1 MSLIAKEWKALVS
14 NKKVLIPVLAVLF
27 IPLMYAGMFLW
38 AFWDPYEQ
46 LDQLPVAVVNEDTGA
61 DYEGTELKIG
71 SDLVDNLRDNPK
83 FKWDF
88 VSKDEAVRG
97 LENEQYYMMIEIPG
111 DFSKNATTL
120 MDKNPQSL
128 ELKYVPNEGFNFLSG
143 QIGGTAVAQIKEEVS
158 NTITKTYAESIFENI
173 DKLADGI
180 GQASDG
186 ASEINN
192 GVGELKDGSGK
203 LKENLQLLAEK
214 SISFKDGLNS
224 ASAGTKELSNGIK
237 SLDSGLGQLQD
248 GGKQLQSGS
257 SEAEAGTVKLNEGL
271 GTSLAGMTK
280 LQESAPQLTDGSAK
294 LSAGAG
300 ELSGGLNQLA
310 EGNKALSAG
319 AGELSSGLNQLTDG
333 SKALSA
339 GAGELSGGLNR
350 LYDGNQAAQ
359 AGASELSAGL
369 SSLNDQMA
377 AMIPQIEKMPLPEAE
392 KQKLIEAAKGV
403 NQLSQGSKKLESS
416 LGELSAGANKLQSGA
431 ATLSE
436 KSGELSAGANKLQT
450 GVATLSEKSG
460 ELSAGANKLQTGAA
474 TLSEK
479 SGQLAAGQKQVETA
493 LDQLVAGQEA
503 LYDGSGKLLTGQ
515 QKLTNGLET
524 YNQKFAEAKAGS
536 AKLAAGSGE
545 LNSGISKLADGSSAL
560 QDGTNQLADGAG
572 KVDEGVDKLSDG
584 TGELSSKLG
593 EAAEETKDKGGS
605 DKTYDMISE
614 PVKVKDEKVNAVPN
628 YGTGFAPYFLSLGLF
643 VGALLLSIVFPLRQA
658 AGVPKS
664 AIGWFM
670 SKFGI
675 LAVIGVIQALLA
687 DAVLLYGLNIE
698 VQSVPYFV
706 LFSIITSLTF
716 ITLVQFLVTTLGD
729 PGRFV
734 AIIIL
739 ILQLTTSAG
748 TFPLELIP
756 NALQIFNAWLPMTYS
771 VSGFKAVISSGD
783 FAFMWQ
789 QAGIL
794 AIFIAAMMIGTIAY
808 FFFALRKNKREEA
821 EELAA

>member
-61 DYEGTELKIG
+61 DYEGTDLKIG
-71 SDLVDNLRDNPK
+71 SELVDNLRDNPE

-97 LENEQYYMMIEIPG
+97 LENEQYYMMIEIPE

-120 MDKNPQSL
+120 MDENPQSL

-224 ASAGTKELSNGIK
+224 ASAGSKELTNGIQ

-271 GTSLAGMTK
+271 GTSLAGMKK

-310 EGNKALSAG
+310 DGGKALSAG
-319 AGELSSGLNQLTDG
+319 AGDLSSGLN
-333 SKALSA
+333 
-339 GAGELSGGLNR
+339 ELSR
-350 LYDGNQAAQ
+350 GNQAAQ
-359 AGASELSAGL
+359 AGAAELSAGL
-369 SSLNDQMA
+369 SSLNDQLAVML
-377 AMIPQIEKMPLPEAE
+377 PQIEKLPLPEAE
-392 KQKLIEAAKGV
+392 KQKLIEAAKGAS
-403 NQLSQGSKKLESS
+403 QLSEGSKQLENS
-416 LGELSAGANKLQSGA
+416 LGQLSAGAQKAEAGA
-431 ATLSE
+431 STLSE
-436 KSGELSAGANKLQT
+436 KSMALSKGAND
-450 GVATLSEKSG
+450 LSS
-460 ELSAGANKLQTGAA
+460 GAA
-474 TLSEK
+474 DLSEK
-479 SGQLAAGQKQVETA
+479 SGQLAAGQKQVESA
-493 LDQLVAGQEA
+493 LDQLVTGQEA
-503 LYDGSGKLLTGQ
+503 LYDGSGKLLAGQ

-524 YNQKFAEAKAGS
+524 YNQKFTEAKAGS

-545 LNSGISKLADGSSAL
+545 LNSGISQLADGSSAI

-572 KVDEGVDKLSDG
+572 KVDEGVGKLSEG

-593 EAAEETKDKGGS
+593 EAAEETKDTGGS
-605 DKTYDMISE
+605 DKTYDMISD

-658 AGVPKS
+658 AGEPKS

-698 VQSVPYFV
+698 VQSVPYFI

-783 FAFMWQ
+783 FIFMWQ

-794 AIFIAAMMIGTIAY
+794 AIFISAMMIGTIGY
-808 FFFALRKNKREEA
+808 FFIALRKNKREEL
-821 EELAA
+821 EEAVS

>member
-1 MSLIAKEWKALVS
+1 MSIIAKEWKALVS

-61 DYEGTELKIG
+61 DYEGTDLKIG
-71 SDLVDNLRDNPK
+71 SELVDNLRDNPE

-97 LENEQYYMMIEIPG
+97 LENEQYYMMIEIPE

-120 MDKNPQSL
+120 MDENPQSL

-224 ASAGTKELSNGIK
+224 ASAGSKELTNGIQ

-248 GGKQLQSGS
+248 GGKQLQNGS
-257 SEAEAGTVKLNEGL
+257 SEAEAGTGKLNEGL
-271 GTSLAGMTK
+271 GTSLAGMKK

-310 EGNKALSAG
+310 DGGKALSAG
-319 AGELSSGLNQLTDG
+319 AGDLSSGLN
-333 SKALSA
+333 
-339 GAGELSGGLNR
+339 ELSK
-350 LYDGNQAAQ
+350 GNQAAQ
-359 AGASELSAGL
+359 AGAAELSAGL
-369 SSLNDQMA
+369 SSLNDQLAVML
-377 AMIPQIEKMPLPEAE
+377 PQIEKLPLPEAE
-392 KQKLIEAAKGV
+392 KQKLIEAAKGAS
-403 NQLSQGSKKLESS
+403 QLSEGSKQLESS
-416 LGELSAGANKLQSGA
+416 LGQLSAGAQKAEAGA
-431 ATLSE
+431 STLSE
-436 KSGELSAGANKLQT
+436 KSMALSKGAND
-450 GVATLSEKSG
+450 LSS
-460 ELSAGANKLQTGAA
+460 GAA

-479 SGQLAAGQKQVETA
+479 SGQLAAGQKQVESA

-503 LYDGSGKLLTGQ
+503 LYDGSGKLLAGQ

-545 LNSGISKLADGSSAL
+545 LNSGISKLADGSSAIE
-560 QDGTNQLADGAG
+560 DGTNQLADGAG
-572 KVDEGVDKLSDG
+572 KVDEGVGKLSEG

-593 EAAEETKDKGGS
+593 EAAEETKDTGGS
-605 DKTYDMISE
+605 DKTYDMISD

-658 AGVPKS
+658 AGEPKS

-698 VQSVPYFV
+698 VQSVPYFI

-783 FAFMWQ
+783 FSFMWQ

-794 AIFIAAMMIGTIAY
+794 ALFIGAMMIGTIGY
-808 FFFALRKNKREEA
+808 FFNALRKNKREEL
-821 EELAA
+821 EEGVS

>member
-61 DYEGTELKIG
+61 DYEGTDLKIG
-71 SDLVDNLRDNPK
+71 SELVDNLRDNPE

-97 LENEQYYMMIEIPG
+97 LENEQYYMMIEIPE

-120 MDKNPQSL
+120 MDENPQSL

-224 ASAGTKELSNGIK
+224 ASAGSKELTNGIQ

-248 GGKQLQSGS
+248 GGKQLQNGS

-271 GTSLAGMTK
+271 GTSLAGMKK

-310 EGNKALSAG
+310 DGGKALSAG
-319 AGELSSGLNQLTDG
+319 AGDLSSGLN
-333 SKALSA
+333 
-339 GAGELSGGLNR
+339 ELSK
-350 LYDGNQAAQ
+350 GNQAAQ
-359 AGASELSAGL
+359 AGAAELSAGL
-369 SSLNDQMA
+369 SSLNDQLAVML
-377 AMIPQIEKMPLPEAE
+377 PQIEKLPLPEAE

-403 NQLSQGSKKLESS
+403 SQLSEGSKQLESS
-416 LGELSAGANKLQSGA
+416 LGQLSAGAQKAEAGVS
-431 ATLSE
+431 TLSE
-436 KSGELSAGANKLQT
+436 KSMALSKGAND
-450 GVATLSEKSG
+450 LSS
-460 ELSAGANKLQTGAA
+460 GAA
-474 TLSEK
+474 DLSEK
-479 SGQLAAGQKQVETA
+479 SGQLAAGQKQVESA

-524 YNQKFAEAKAGS
+524 YNQKFAEAKTGS

-545 LNSGISKLADGSSAL
+545 LNSGISKLADGSSAI

-572 KVDEGVDKLSDG
+572 KVDEGVGKLSEG

-593 EAAEETKDKGGS
+593 EAAEETKDTGGS
-605 DKTYDMISE
+605 DKTYDMISD

-658 AGVPKS
+658 AGEPKS

-698 VQSVPYFV
+698 VQSVPYFI

-783 FAFMWQ
+783 FSFMWQ

-794 AIFIAAMMIGTIAY
+794 AIFIGAMMIGTIGY
-808 FFFALRKNKREEA
+808 FFFALRKNKREEL
-821 EELAA
+821 EEAVS

>member
-61 DYEGTELKIG
+61 DYEGTDLKIG
-71 SDLVDNLRDNPK
+71 SELVDNLRDNPE

-97 LENEQYYMMIEIPG
+97 LENEQYYMIIEIPE
-111 DFSKNATTL
+111 DFSENATTL
-120 MDKNPQSL
+120 MDENPQSL

-224 ASAGTKELSNGIK
+224 ASAGSKELTNGIQ

-248 GGKQLQSGS
+248 GGKQLQNGS

-271 GTSLAGMTK
+271 GTSLAGMKK

-310 EGNKALSAG
+310 DGGKALSAG
-319 AGELSSGLNQLTDG
+319 AGDLSSGLN
-333 SKALSA
+333 
-339 GAGELSGGLNR
+339 ELSK
-350 LYDGNQAAQ
+350 GNQAAQ
-359 AGASELSAGL
+359 AGAAELSAGL
-369 SSLNDQMA
+369 SSLNDQLAVML
-377 AMIPQIEKMPLPEAE
+377 PQIEKLPLPEAE
-392 KQKLIEAAKGV
+392 KQKLIEAAKGAS
-403 NQLSQGSKKLESS
+403 QLSEGSKQLESS
-416 LGELSAGANKLQSGA
+416 LGQLSAGAQKAEAGA
-431 ATLSE
+431 SALSE
-436 KSGELSAGANKLQT
+436 KSMALSKGAND
-450 GVATLSEKSG
+450 LSS
-460 ELSAGANKLQTGAA
+460 GAA
-474 TLSEK
+474 NLSEK
-479 SGQLAAGQKQVETA
+479 SGQLAAGQKQVESA

-503 LYDGSGKLLTGQ
+503 LYDGSGKLLAGQ

-545 LNSGISKLADGSSAL
+545 LNSGISKLADGSSAI

-572 KVDEGVDKLSDG
+572 KVDEGVGKLSEG

-593 EAAEETKDKGGS
+593 EAAEETKDTGAS
-605 DKTYDMISE
+605 DKTYDMISD

-658 AGVPKS
+658 AGEPKS

-698 VQSVPYFV
+698 VQSVPYFI

-783 FAFMWQ
+783 FSFMWQ

-794 AIFIAAMMIGTIAY
+794 ALFIGAMMIGTIGY
-808 FFFALRKNKREEA
+808 FFNALRKNKREEL
-821 EELAA
+821 EEAVS

>member
-61 DYEGTELKIG
+61 DYEGTDLKIG
-71 SDLVDNLRDNPK
+71 SELVDNLRDNPE

-97 LENEQYYMMIEIPG
+97 LENEQYYMMIEIPE
-111 DFSKNATTL
+111 DFSENATTL
-120 MDKNPQSL
+120 MDENPQSL

-224 ASAGTKELSNGIK
+224 ASAGSKELTNGIQ

-248 GGKQLQSGS
+248 GGKQLQNGS

-271 GTSLAGMTK
+271 GTSLAGMKK

-310 EGNKALSAG
+310 DGGKALSAG
-319 AGELSSGLNQLTDG
+319 AGDLSSGLN
-333 SKALSA
+333 
-339 GAGELSGGLNR
+339 ELSK
-350 LYDGNQAAQ
+350 GNQAAQ
-359 AGASELSAGL
+359 AGAAELSAGL
-369 SSLNDQMA
+369 SSLNDQLAVML
-377 AMIPQIEKMPLPEAE
+377 PQIEKLPLPEAE
-392 KQKLIEAAKGV
+392 KQKLIEAAKGAS
-403 NQLSQGSKKLESS
+403 QLSEGSKQLESS
-416 LGELSAGANKLQSGA
+416 LGQLSAGAQKAEAGA
-431 ATLSE
+431 SALSE
-436 KSGELSAGANKLQT
+436 KSMALSKGAND
-450 GVATLSEKSG
+450 LSS
-460 ELSAGANKLQTGAA
+460 GAA

-479 SGQLAAGQKQVETA
+479 SGQLAAGQKQVESA

-503 LYDGSGKLLTGQ
+503 LYDGSGKLLAGQ

-545 LNSGISKLADGSSAL
+545 LNSGISKLADGSSAI

-572 KVDEGVDKLSDG
+572 KVDEGVGKLSEG

-593 EAAEETKDKGGS
+593 EAAEETKDTGAS
-605 DKTYDMISE
+605 DKTYDMISD

-658 AGVPKS
+658 AGEPKS

-698 VQSVPYFV
+698 VQSVPYFI

-783 FAFMWQ
+783 FSFMWQ

-794 AIFIAAMMIGTIAY
+794 ALFIGAMMIGTIGY
-808 FFFALRKNKREEA
+808 FFNALRKNKREEL
-821 EELAA
+821 EEAVS

>member
-61 DYEGTELKIG
+61 DYEGTDLKIG
-71 SDLVDNLRDNPK
+71 SELVDNLKDNPE

-97 LENEQYYMMIEIPG
+97 LENEQYYMMIEIPE

-120 MDKNPQSL
+120 MDENPQSL

-224 ASAGTKELSNGIK
+224 ASAGSKELTNGIQ

-248 GGKQLQSGS
+248 GGKQLQNGS
-257 SEAEAGTVKLNEGL
+257 SEAEAGAVKLNEGL
-271 GTSLAGMTK
+271 GTSLAGMKK

-310 EGNKALSAG
+310 DGGKALSAG
-319 AGELSSGLNQLTDG
+319 AGDLSTGLNELSS
-333 SKALSA
+333 
-339 GAGELSGGLNR
+339 
-350 LYDGNQAAQ
+350 GNQAAQ
-359 AGASELSAGL
+359 AGAAELSAGL
-369 SSLNDQMA
+369 SSLNDQLAVML
-377 AMIPQIEKMPLPEAE
+377 PQIEKLPLPEAE

-403 NQLSQGSKKLESS
+403 NQLSEGSKQLESS
-416 LGELSAGANKLQSGA
+416 LGQLSAGAQKAEAGA
-431 ATLSE
+431 SALSE
-436 KSGELSAGANKLQT
+436 KSMALSKGASD
-450 GVATLSEKSG
+450 LS
-460 ELSAGANKLQTGAA
+460 TGAA
-474 TLSEK
+474 DLSEK
-479 SGQLAAGQKQVETA
+479 SGQLAAGQNQVETA
-493 LDQLVAGQEA
+493 IDKLVSGQEA
-503 LYDGSGKLLTGQ
+503 LYDGSGNLLTGQ
-515 QKLTNGLET
+515 KKLTGGLET
-524 YNQKFAEAKAGS
+524 FNQKFAEAKAGS

-545 LNSGISKLADGSSAL
+545 LNSGISQLADGSSAI

-572 KVDEGVDKLSDG
+572 KVDEGVGKLSEG

-593 EAAEETKDKGGS
+593 EAAEETKDTGGS
-605 DKTYDMISE
+605 DKTYDMISD

-658 AGVPKS
+658 AGEPKS

-698 VQSVPYFV
+698 VQSVPYFI

-794 AIFIAAMMIGTIAY
+794 AIFIGAMMIGTIGY
-808 FFFALRKNKREEA
+808 FFIALRKNKREEL
-821 EELAA
+821 EEAVS

>member
-46 LDQLPVAVVNEDTGA
+46 LDQLPVAVVNEDIGA
-61 DYEGTELKIG
+61 DYEGTDLKIG
-71 SDLVDNLRDNPK
+71 SELVDNLRDNPE

-97 LENEQYYMMIEIPG
+97 LENEEYYMMIEIPE

-120 MDKNPQSL
+120 MDENPQSL

-214 SISFKDGLNS
+214 SISFEDGLNS
-224 ASAGTKELSNGIK
+224 ASAGSKELTNGIQ

-248 GGKQLQSGS
+248 GGKQLQNGS

-271 GTSLAGMTK
+271 GTSLAGMKK

-310 EGNKALSAG
+310 DGGKALSAG
-319 AGELSSGLNQLTDG
+319 AGDLSSGLN
-333 SKALSA
+333 
-339 GAGELSGGLNR
+339 ELSK
-350 LYDGNQAAQ
+350 GNQAAQ
-359 AGASELSAGL
+359 AGAAELSAGL
-369 SSLNDQMA
+369 SSLNDQLAVML
-377 AMIPQIEKMPLPEAE
+377 PQIEKLPLPEAE

-403 NQLSQGSKKLESS
+403 SQLSEGSKQLESS
-416 LGELSAGANKLQSGA
+416 LGQLSAGAQKAEAGVS
-431 ATLSE
+431 TLSE
-436 KSGELSAGANKLQT
+436 KSMALSKGAND
-450 GVATLSEKSG
+450 LSS
-460 ELSAGANKLQTGAA
+460 GAA
-474 TLSEK
+474 DLSEK
-479 SGQLAAGQKQVETA
+479 SGQLAAGQKQVESA

-545 LNSGISKLADGSSAL
+545 LNSGISKLADGSSAI

-572 KVDEGVDKLSDG
+572 KVDEGVGKLSEG

-593 EAAEETKDKGGS
+593 EAAEETKDTGAS
-605 DKTYDMISE
+605 DKTYDMISD

-658 AGVPKS
+658 AGEPKS

-698 VQSVPYFV
+698 VQSVPYFI

-783 FAFMWQ
+783 FSFMWQ

-794 AIFIAAMMIGTIAY
+794 AIFIGAMMIGTIGY
-808 FFFALRKNKREEA
+808 FFIALRKNKREEL
-821 EELAA
+821 EEAVS

>member
-61 DYEGTELKIG
+61 DYEGTDLKIG
-71 SDLVDNLRDNPK
+71 SELVDNLRDNPE

-97 LENEQYYMMIEIPG
+97 LENEQYYMMIEIPE
-111 DFSKNATTL
+111 DFSENATTL
-120 MDKNPQSL
+120 MDENPQSL

-224 ASAGTKELSNGIK
+224 ASAGSKELTNGIQ
-237 SLDSGLGQLQD
+237 SLDSGLGQLQN
-248 GGKQLQSGS
+248 GGKQLQNGS
-257 SEAEAGTVKLNEGL
+257 SEAEAGTGKLNEGL
-271 GTSLAGMTK
+271 GTSLAGMKK

-310 EGNKALSAG
+310 DGGKALSAG
-319 AGELSSGLNQLTDG
+319 AGDLSSGLN
-333 SKALSA
+333 
-339 GAGELSGGLNR
+339 ELSK
-350 LYDGNQAAQ
+350 GNQAAQ
-359 AGASELSAGL
+359 AGAAELSAGL
-369 SSLNDQMA
+369 SSLNDQLALML
-377 AMIPQIEKMPLPEAE
+377 PQIEKLPLPEAE
-392 KQKLIEAAKGV
+392 KQKLIEAAKGAS
-403 NQLSQGSKKLESS
+403 QLSEGSKQLESS
-416 LGELSAGANKLQSGA
+416 LGQLSAGAQKAEAGA
-431 ATLSE
+431 SALSE
-436 KSGELSAGANKLQT
+436 KSMALSKGAND
-450 GVATLSEKSG
+450 LSS
-460 ELSAGANKLQTGAA
+460 GAA
-474 TLSEK
+474 DLSEK
-479 SGQLAAGQKQVETA
+479 SGQLAAGQKQVESA

-545 LNSGISKLADGSSAL
+545 LNSGISKLADGSSAI

-572 KVDEGVDKLSDG
+572 KVDEGVGKLSEG

-593 EAAEETKDKGGS
+593 EAAEETKDTGGS
-605 DKTYDMISE
+605 DKTYDMISD

-658 AGVPKS
+658 AGEPKS

-698 VQSVPYFV
+698 VQSVPYFI

-783 FAFMWQ
+783 FSFMWQ

-794 AIFIAAMMIGTIAY
+794 ALFIGAMMIGTIGY
-808 FFFALRKNKREEA
+808 FFNALRKNKREEL
-821 EELAA
+821 EEAVS

>member
-61 DYEGTELKIG
+61 DYEGTDLKIG
-71 SDLVDNLRDNPK
+71 SELVDNLKDNPE

-97 LENEQYYMMIEIPG
+97 LENEQYYMMIEIPE

-120 MDKNPQSL
+120 MDENPQSL
-128 ELKYVPNEGFNFLSG
+128 ELKYVPNEGYNFLSG

-224 ASAGTKELSNGIK
+224 ASAGSKELTNGIQ

-248 GGKQLQSGS
+248 GGKQLQKGS

-271 GTSLAGMTK
+271 GTSLAGMKK

-310 EGNKALSAG
+310 DGGKALSAG
-319 AGELSSGLNQLTDG
+319 AGDLSIGLNELSS
-333 SKALSA
+333 
-339 GAGELSGGLNR
+339 
-350 LYDGNQAAQ
+350 GNQAAQ
-359 AGASELSAGL
+359 AGAAELSAGL
-369 SSLNDQMA
+369 SSLNDQLAVML
-377 AMIPQIEKMPLPEAE
+377 PQIEKLPLPEAE

-403 NQLSQGSKKLESS
+403 NQLSEGSKQLESS
-416 LGELSAGANKLQSGA
+416 LGQLSAGAQKAEAGA
-431 ATLSE
+431 SALSE
-436 KSGELSAGANKLQT
+436 KSMALSKGASD
-450 GVATLSEKSG
+450 LS
-460 ELSAGANKLQTGAA
+460 TGAA
-474 TLSEK
+474 DLSEK
-479 SGQLAAGQKQVETA
+479 SGQLAAGQNQVETA
-493 LDQLVAGQEA
+493 IDKLVSGQEA
-503 LYDGSGKLLTGQ
+503 LYDGSGNLLTGQ
-515 QKLTNGLET
+515 KKLTGGLET
-524 YNQKFAEAKAGS
+524 FNQKFAEAKAGS

-545 LNSGISKLADGSSAL
+545 LNSGISQLADGSSAI

-572 KVDEGVDKLSDG
+572 KVDEGVGKLSEG

-593 EAAEETKDKGGS
+593 EAAEETKDTGGS
-605 DKTYDMISE
+605 DKTYDMISD

-658 AGVPKS
+658 AGEPKS

-698 VQSVPYFV
+698 VQSVPYFI

-794 AIFIAAMMIGTIAY
+794 AIFIGAMMIGTIGY
-808 FFFALRKNKREEA
+808 FFIALRKNKREEL
-821 EELAA
+821 EEAVS

>member
-61 DYEGTELKIG
+61 DYEGTDLKIG
-71 SDLVDNLRDNPK
+71 SELVDNLRDNPE

-97 LENEQYYMMIEIPG
+97 LENEQYYMMIEIPE
-111 DFSKNATTL
+111 DFSENATTL
-120 MDKNPQSL
+120 MDENPQSL

-224 ASAGTKELSNGIK
+224 ASAGSKELTNGIQ

-248 GGKQLQSGS
+248 GGKQLQNGS

-271 GTSLAGMTK
+271 GTSLAGMKK

-310 EGNKALSAG
+310 DGGKALSAG
-319 AGELSSGLNQLTDG
+319 AGDLSSGLN
-333 SKALSA
+333 
-339 GAGELSGGLNR
+339 ELSK
-350 LYDGNQAAQ
+350 GNQAAQ
-359 AGASELSAGL
+359 AGAAELSAGL
-369 SSLNDQMA
+369 SSLNDQLAVML
-377 AMIPQIEKMPLPEAE
+377 PQIEKLPLPEAE
-392 KQKLIEAAKGV
+392 KQKLIEAAKGAS
-403 NQLSQGSKKLESS
+403 QLSEGSKQLESS
-416 LGELSAGANKLQSGA
+416 LGQLSAGAQKAEAGA
-431 ATLSE
+431 SALSE
-436 KSGELSAGANKLQT
+436 KSMALSKGAND
-450 GVATLSEKSG
+450 LSS
-460 ELSAGANKLQTGAA
+460 GAA
-474 TLSEK
+474 DLSEK
-479 SGQLAAGQKQVETA
+479 SGQLAAGQKQVESA

-545 LNSGISKLADGSSAL
+545 LNSGISKLADGSSAI

-572 KVDEGVDKLSDG
+572 KVDEGVGKLSEG

-593 EAAEETKDKGGS
+593 EAAEETKDTGGS
-605 DKTYDMISE
+605 DKTYDMISD

-658 AGVPKS
+658 AGEPKS

-698 VQSVPYFV
+698 VQSVPYFI

-783 FAFMWQ
+783 FSFMWQ

-794 AIFIAAMMIGTIAY
+794 ALFIGAMMIGTIGY
-808 FFFALRKNKREEA
+808 FFNALRKNKREEL
-821 EELAA
+821 EEGVS

>member
-1 MSLIAKEWKALVS
+1 MK
-14 NKKVLIPVLAVLF
+14 
-27 IPLMYAGMFLW
+27 
-38 AFWDPYEQ
+38 
-46 LDQLPVAVVNEDTGA
+46 
-61 DYEGTELKIG
+61 
-71 SDLVDNLRDNPK
+71 
-83 FKWDF
+83 
-88 VSKDEAVRG
+88 
-97 LENEQYYMMIEIPG
+97 
-111 DFSKNATTL
+111 
-120 MDKNPQSL
+120 
-128 ELKYVPNEGFNFLSG
+128 
-143 QIGGTAVAQIKEEVS
+143 
-158 NTITKTYAESIFENI
+158 
-173 DKLADGI
+173 
-180 GQASDG
+180 
-186 ASEINN
+186 
-192 GVGELKDGSGK
+192 
-203 LKENLQLLAEK
+203 
-214 SISFKDGLNS
+214 
-224 ASAGTKELSNGIK
+224 
-237 SLDSGLGQLQD
+237 
-248 GGKQLQSGS
+248 
-257 SEAEAGTVKLNEGL
+257 
-271 GTSLAGMTK
+271 K

-310 EGNKALSAG
+310 DGGKALSAG
-319 AGELSSGLNQLTDG
+319 AGDLSTGLNELSS
-333 SKALSA
+333 
-339 GAGELSGGLNR
+339 
-350 LYDGNQAAQ
+350 GNQAAQ
-359 AGASELSAGL
+359 AGAAELSAGL
-369 SSLNDQMA
+369 SSLNDQLAVML
-377 AMIPQIEKMPLPEAE
+377 PQIEKLPLPEAE
-392 KQKLIEAAKGV
+392 KQKLIEAAKGAS
-403 NQLSQGSKKLESS
+403 QLSEGSKQLESS
-416 LGELSAGANKLQSGA
+416 LGQLSAGAQKAEAGA
-431 ATLSE
+431 STLSE
-436 KSGELSAGANKLQT
+436 KSMALSKGANELSSGAT
-450 GVATLSEKSG
+450 D
-460 ELSAGANKLQTGAA
+460 
-474 TLSEK
+474 LSEK

-493 LDQLVAGQEA
+493 LGQLVAGQEA
-503 LYDGSGKLLTGQ
+503 LYDGSGKLLAGQ

-545 LNSGISKLADGSSAL
+545 LNSGISKLADGSSAI

-572 KVDEGVDKLSDG
+572 KVDEGVGKLSEG

-593 EAAEETKDKGGS
+593 EAAEETKDTGAS
-605 DKTYDMISE
+605 DKTYDMISD

-658 AGVPKS
+658 AGEPKS

-698 VQSVPYFV
+698 VQSVPYFI

-783 FAFMWQ
+783 FSFMWQ

-794 AIFIAAMMIGTIAY
+794 AIFIGAMMIGTIGY
-808 FFFALRKNKREEA
+808 FFSALRKNKREEL
-821 EELAA
+821 EEAVS

>member
-61 DYEGTELKIG
+61 DYEGTDLKIG
-71 SDLVDNLRDNPK
+71 SELVDNLKDNPE

-97 LENEQYYMMIEIPG
+97 LENEQYYMMIEIPK

-120 MDKNPQSL
+120 MDENPQSL

-224 ASAGTKELSNGIK
+224 ASAGSKELTNGIQ

-248 GGKQLQSGS
+248 GGKQLQNGS

-271 GTSLAGMTK
+271 GTSLAGMKK

-310 EGNKALSAG
+310 DGGKALSAG
-319 AGELSSGLNQLTDG
+319 AGDLSTGLNELSSG
-333 SKALSA
+333 
-339 GAGELSGGLNR
+339 
-350 LYDGNQAAQ
+350 NQAAH
-359 AGASELSAGL
+359 AGAAELSAGL
-369 SSLNDQMA
+369 SSLNDQLAVML
-377 AMIPQIEKMPLPEAE
+377 PQIEKLPLPEAE

-403 NQLSQGSKKLESS
+403 NQLSEGSKQLESS
-416 LGELSAGANKLQSGA
+416 LGQLSAGAQKAEAGA
-431 ATLSE
+431 SALSE
-436 KSGELSAGANKLQT
+436 KSMALSKGASD
-450 GVATLSEKSG
+450 LS
-460 ELSAGANKLQTGAA
+460 TGAA
-474 TLSEK
+474 DLSEK
-479 SGQLAAGQKQVETA
+479 SGQLAAGQNQVETA
-493 LDQLVAGQEA
+493 IDKLVSGQEA
-503 LYDGSGKLLTGQ
+503 LYDGSGNLLTGQ
-515 QKLTNGLET
+515 KKLTGGLET
-524 YNQKFAEAKAGS
+524 FNQKFAEAKAGS

-545 LNSGISKLADGSSAL
+545 LNSGISQLADGSSAI

-572 KVDEGVDKLSDG
+572 KVDEGVGKLSEG

-593 EAAEETKDKGGS
+593 EAAEETKDTGGS
-605 DKTYDMISE
+605 DKTYDMISD

-658 AGVPKS
+658 AGEPKS

-698 VQSVPYFV
+698 VQSVPYFI

-783 FAFMWQ
+783 FSFMWQ

-794 AIFIAAMMIGTIAY
+794 AIFIGAMMIGTIGY
-808 FFFALRKNKREEA
+808 FFIALRKNKREEL
-821 EELAA
+821 EEAVS

>member
-61 DYEGTELKIG
+61 DYEGTDLKIG
-71 SDLVDNLRDNPK
+71 SELVDNLKDNPE

-97 LENEQYYMMIEIPG
+97 LENEQYYMMIEIPE

-120 MDKNPQSL
+120 MDENPQSL

-224 ASAGTKELSNGIK
+224 ASAGSKELTNGIQ

-248 GGKQLQSGS
+248 GGKQLQNGS

-271 GTSLAGMTK
+271 GTSLAGMKK

-310 EGNKALSAG
+310 DGGKALSAG
-319 AGELSSGLNQLTDG
+319 AGDLSTGLNELSS
-333 SKALSA
+333 
-339 GAGELSGGLNR
+339 
-350 LYDGNQAAQ
+350 GNQAAQ
-359 AGASELSAGL
+359 AGAAELSAGL
-369 SSLNDQMA
+369 SSLNDQLAVML
-377 AMIPQIEKMPLPEAE
+377 PQIEKLPLPEAE

-403 NQLSQGSKKLESS
+403 NQLSEGSKQLESS
-416 LGELSAGANKLQSGA
+416 LGQLSAGAQKAEAGA
-431 ATLSE
+431 SALSE
-436 KSGELSAGANKLQT
+436 KSMALSKGASD
-450 GVATLSEKSG
+450 LS
-460 ELSAGANKLQTGAA
+460 TGAA

-479 SGQLAAGQKQVETA
+479 SGQLAAGQNQVETA
-493 LDQLVAGQEA
+493 IDKLVSGQEA
-503 LYDGSGKLLTGQ
+503 LYDGSGNLLTGQ
-515 QKLTNGLET
+515 KKLTGGLET
-524 YNQKFAEAKAGS
+524 FNQKFAEAKAGS

-545 LNSGISKLADGSSAL
+545 LNSGISQLADGSSAI

-572 KVDEGVDKLSDG
+572 KVDEGVGKLSEG

-593 EAAEETKDKGGS
+593 EAAEETKDTGGS
-605 DKTYDMISE
+605 DKTYDMISD

-658 AGVPKS
+658 AGEPKS

-698 VQSVPYFV
+698 VQSVPYFI

-794 AIFIAAMMIGTIAY
+794 AIFIGAMMIGTIGY
-808 FFFALRKNKREEA
+808 FFIALRKNKREEL
-821 EELAA
+821 EEAVS

>member
-61 DYEGTELKIG
+61 DYDGTDLKIG

-97 LENEQYYMMIEIPG
+97 LENEQYYMMIEIPE

-120 MDKNPQSL
+120 MDENPQSL

-158 NTITKTYAESIFENI
+158 NTITRTYAESIFENI

-203 LKENLQLLAEK
+203 LKKNLQVLAEK
-214 SISFKDGLNS
+214 SISFKNGLHD
-224 ASAGTKELSNGIK
+224 ASAGSKELTAGING
-237 SLDSGLGQLQD
+237 LDSGLGQLQD
-248 GGKQLQSGS
+248 GGKQLESGS

-271 GTSLAGMTK
+271 GTSLAGMKK

-350 LYDGNQAAQ
+350 LSDGNQAAQ
-359 AGASELSAGL
+359 AGAAELSAGL

-377 AMIPQIEKMPLPEAE
+377 AMIPQIEKMPLPEAD
-392 KQKLIEAAKGV
+392 KQKLIKAAKGV
-403 NQLSQGSKKLESS
+403 NQLSQGSKKLEGS

-431 ATLSE
+431 STLSE
-436 KSGELSAGANKLQT
+436 KSGQLSAGANKFQT
-450 GVATLSEKSG
+450 GVATLSEESG
-460 ELSAGANKLQTGAA
+460 KLSAGASKLQTGAA
-474 TLSEK
+474 VLSEK

-524 YNQKFAEAKAGS
+524 FNQKFAEAKAGS

-572 KVDEGVDKLSDG
+572 KIDEGAGKLSEG

-593 EAAEETKDKGGS
+593 EAAEETKDKSGS

-698 VQSVPYFV
+698 VQSVPYFI

-783 FAFMWQ
+783 FAFMWH

-794 AIFIAAMMIGTIAY
+794 AIFIGAMMIGTIAY
-808 FFFALRKNKREEA
+808 FFFALRKDKKEEA
-821 EELAA
+821 DELAA

>member
-61 DYEGTELKIG
+61 DYEGTDLKIG
-71 SDLVDNLRDNPK
+71 SELVDNLRDNPK

-97 LENEQYYMMIEIPG
+97 LENEQYYMMIEIPE

-120 MDKNPQSL
+120 MDENPQSL

-224 ASAGTKELSNGIK
+224 ASAGSKELTNGIK

-248 GGKQLQSGS
+248 GGKQLQGGS
-257 SEAEAGTVKLNEGL
+257 AEAEAGTVKLNEGL
-271 GTSLAGMTK
+271 GTSLAGMKK

-310 EGNKALSAG
+310 DGGKALSAG
-319 AGELSSGLNQLTDG
+319 AGDLSTGLNELSSG
-333 SKALSA
+333 
-339 GAGELSGGLNR
+339 
-350 LYDGNQAAQ
+350 NQAAH
-359 AGASELSAGL
+359 AGAAELSAGL
-369 SSLNDQMA
+369 SSLNDQLAVML
-377 AMIPQIEKMPLPEAE
+377 PQIEKLPLPEAE

-403 NQLSQGSKKLESS
+403 NQLSEGSKQLESS
-416 LGELSAGANKLQSGA
+416 LGQLSAGAQKAEAGA
-431 ATLSE
+431 STLSE
-436 KSGELSAGANKLQT
+436 KSMALSKGASD
-450 GVATLSEKSG
+450 LS
-460 ELSAGANKLQTGAA
+460 TGAA
-474 TLSEK
+474 ALSEK

-493 LDQLVAGQEA
+493 IDKLVAGQEA

-572 KVDEGVDKLSDG
+572 KVDEGVGKLSEG

-593 EAAEETKDKGGS
+593 EAAEETKDTGTS
-605 DKTYDMISE
+605 DKTYDMISD

-658 AGVPKS
+658 AGEPKS

-698 VQSVPYFV
+698 VQSVPYFI

-729 PGRFV
+729 PGRFA

-794 AIFIAAMMIGTIAY
+794 AVFIGAMMIGTIVY
-808 FFFALRKNKREEA
+808 FFFALRKNKSEELEEA
-821 EELAA
+821 AS